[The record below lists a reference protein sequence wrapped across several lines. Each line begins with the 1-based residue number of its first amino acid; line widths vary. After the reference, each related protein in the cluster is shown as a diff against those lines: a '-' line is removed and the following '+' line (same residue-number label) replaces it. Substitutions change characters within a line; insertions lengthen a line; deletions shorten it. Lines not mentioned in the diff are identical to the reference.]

1 MTEMAEDLG
10 SEGVPLT
17 FEQARDE
24 LEQIVRRLEDG
35 NATLAES
42 VDLWERGEKL
52 AAYCDL
58 LLGQVESRIE
68 AAKAQVDE
76 AT

>member
-1 MTEMAEDLG
+1 MAEEQTAQ
-10 SEGVPLT
+10 EGPLS

-24 LEQIVRRLEDG
+24 LEAIVRRLEDG
-35 NATLAES
+35 NVTLQES

-52 AAYCDL
+52 AAHCDQ

-68 AAKAQVDE
+68 AAKAQVE
-76 AT
+76 EPT

>member
-1 MTEMAEDLG
+1 MAEEQTAQ
-10 SEGVPLT
+10 EGPLS

-24 LEQIVRRLEDG
+24 LEAIVRRLEDG
-35 NATLAES
+35 NVTLQES

-52 AAYCDL
+52 AAHCDL

-68 AAKAQVDE
+68 AAKAQVEDP
-76 AT
+76 T

>member
-1 MTEMAEDLG
+1 MTEKAEDLG

-24 LEQIVRRLEDG
+24 LEEIVRRLEDG
-35 NATLAES
+35 NATLQES

-52 AAYCDL
+52 AAHCDL

-68 AAKAQVDE
+68 AAKAQVEE